1 MTTMIAT
8 MRISRTPPTTP
19 AMIGMTDPDE
29 SDDPDVDVPSI
40 HMHHIHMV
48 VSVNGQLSLP
58 SLRGAYLQ
66 IIH

>member
-1 MTTMIAT
+1 
-8 MRISRTPPTTP
+8 
-19 AMIGMTDPDE
+19 MIGMTDPDE